1 MVRNFT
7 VLEFQIFC
15 WDSSN
20 IIPVFIF
27 CYLLAINF
35 PLSGHFWAKLSVI
48 RVSEFRYPLI
58 PGPHTGYF
66 GSFRMVGSIV
76 PLMDD
81 HNGTADAAT
90 TLEAED
96 EIFPMI
102 QAESRDL
109 RAKVRETA
117 IER

>member
-1 MVRNFT
+1 
-7 VLEFQIFC
+7 
-15 WDSSN
+15 
-20 IIPVFIF
+20 
-27 CYLLAINF
+27 
-35 PLSGHFWAKLSVI
+35 
-48 RVSEFRYPLI
+48 
-58 PGPHTGYF
+58 
-66 GSFRMVGSIV
+66 MVGSIV
-76 PLMDD
+76 TLMDD
-81 HNGTADAAT
+81 HNGTAHAAI